1 MLSHGNERCLLDVV
15 SPPSSDLL
23 DLKFLEPEGRGIMR
37 RSKNYSA
44 RIYKALIGCLLL
56 LASQPGVRGQQQSP
70 GNDQDNN
77 IIRQR
82 TSLVV
87 VNVSVTD
94 KRFRQISGLNKE
106 HFEIY
111 EDKVRQQ
118 IEFFSDDDKPASV
131 GVIFDLSGSMND
143 KISRAREAIKAF
155 ISTSHDQD
163 DFFLVG
169 FNERARLLA
178 EISDG
183 QSVLD
188 KLALAEPHGQ
198 TALYDATYLGVE
210 KVKEGRHDKRAILIV
225 SDGQDNA
232 SRYNYGEL
240 RKLLKEADVQVYCI
254 GITEAGAGAG
264 STLDR
269 QGQIV
274 LEEIAHTTGGM
285 AFFPA
290 SYAEMEDSVTRIAIT
305 LRRQYSIG
313 YVPLNEH
320 RDGKWRKIKVRVNAP
335 KGLPSLMVRAKEGY
349 YATP

>member
-1 MLSHGNERCLLDVV
+1 
-15 SPPSSDLL
+15 
-23 DLKFLEPEGRGIMR
+23 
-37 RSKNYSA
+37 
-44 RIYKALIGCLLL
+44 LLL
-56 LASQPGVRGQQQSP
+56 LAPQPGVRGQRQGP
-70 GNDQDNN
+70 DIDQDKNV
-77 IIRQR
+77 IRQR

-94 KRFRQISGLNKE
+94 KQFRQISGLNKE

-118 IEFFSDDDKPASV
+118 IEFFSDDDRPASV
-131 GVIFDLSGSMND
+131 GVIFDLSGSMSN
-143 KISRAREAIKAF
+143 KMSRAREALKAF
-155 ISTSHDQD
+155 IDTCHDQD

-169 FNERARLLA
+169 FNERASLLA
-178 EISDG
+178 ELSDG
-183 QSVLD
+183 RSVLD
-188 KLALAEPHGQ
+188 KLSLAEPRGQ
-198 TALYDATYLGVE
+198 TALYDAAYLGVE

-254 GITEAGAGAG
+254 GILEEGAGAG
-264 STLDR
+264 SALDR
-269 QGQIV
+269 QGQLV
-274 LEEIAHTTGGM
+274 LEELAHTTGGM

-290 SYAEMEDSVTRIAIT
+290 SYAELEDSVMRIALT
-305 LRRQYSIG
+305 LRHQYSIG
-313 YVPLNEH
+313 YVPFNEQ

-335 KGLPSLMVRAKEGY
+335 KGLPSLIVRAKEGY

>member
-70 GNDQDNN
+70 DNDQDNN